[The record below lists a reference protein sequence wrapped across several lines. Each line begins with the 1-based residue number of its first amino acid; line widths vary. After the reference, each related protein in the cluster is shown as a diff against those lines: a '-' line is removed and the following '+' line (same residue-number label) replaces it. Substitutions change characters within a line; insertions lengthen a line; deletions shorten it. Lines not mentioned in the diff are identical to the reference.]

1 VPHILFL
8 CTGNA
13 ARSVMAGAILAA
25 HVPDTEIQD
34 LEITTA
40 GTHVIEGMPMS
51 WRTRA
56 ALEGLELG
64 APTHRSMQLRDPHV
78 AAADLVVGLACEHV
92 AYVRRVHPEAS
103 ARTGTLRRLARDLP
117 DADGSFTERVNALSL
132 GEIELEPWE
141 DVIDPA
147 GGDLP
152 EFEACARDIHD
163 LLARLAPVLRE
174 PVSDPKGGVRVADGF
189 AVGHAGDEARG
200 VDQ

>member
-1 VPHILFL
+1 
-8 CTGNA
+8 
-13 ARSVMAGAILAA
+13 
-25 HVPDTEIQD
+25 
-34 LEITTA
+34 
-40 GTHVIEGMPMS
+40 MS

-64 APTHRSMQLRDPHV
+64 APSHRSMQLRDPHV

-152 EFEACARDIHD
+152 EFESCARDIHD
-163 LLARLAPVLRE
+163 LLARLAPVIGADRPPLASQGTSSRE
-174 PVSDPKGGVRVADGF
+174 RVRS
-189 AVGHAGDEARG
+189 AGTPDTGATDTPDSPEG
-200 VDQ
+200 

>member
-25 HVPDTEIQD
+25 HVPDTEVQD

-78 AAADLVVGLACEHV
+78 SAADLVVGLAGEHV
-92 AYVRRVHPEAS
+92 AYVRRVHPEAA

-117 DADGSFTERVNALSL
+117 GQTGSFAERVASL
-132 GEIELEPWE
+132 HLADDPLEPWE

-152 EFEACARDIHD
+152 EFEACARDIHE
-163 LLARLAPVLRE
+163 LMVRLAPSLRE
-174 PVSDPKGGVRVADGF
+174 RPTERGQ
-189 AVGHAGDEARG
+189 DEDRPPLASQ
-200 VDQ
+200 DA

>member
-1 VPHILFL
+1 MPHVVFV

-25 HVPDTEIQD
+25 HVPDSEIQD

-51 WRTRA
+51 WRTRT

-64 APTHRSMQLRDPHV
+64 APMHRSMQLRDVH
-78 AAADLVVGLACEHV
+78 AKSADLIVGLAGEHV
-92 AYVRRVHPEAS
+92 AYVRRVHPEAA

-117 DADGSFTERVNALSL
+117 LLSGRFAERLDALDLAAVD
-132 GEIELEPWE
+132 LEPWE

-147 GGDLP
+147 GGELA
-152 EFEACARDIHD
+152 EFEACARDIHQ
-163 LLARLAPVLRE
+163 LLTDLAPTLQ
-174 PVSDPKGGVRVADGF
+174 GA
-189 AVGHAGDEARG
+189 
-200 VDQ
+200 